1 LIKSNKTF
9 FLIIA
14 GLAVVG
20 AFIVLNGSVEVIIGS
35 LLALVGLGE
44 ASRRNALKSKIT
56 AQEHEILS
64 QQAKTETQ
72 DDISEAITDRNA
84 LNEIAEKIE
93 EMPDEPK
100 KDTVRK
106 RFSIR

>member
-1 LIKSNKTF
+1 MI
-9 FLIIA
+9 
-14 GLAVVG
+14 G
-20 AFIVLNGSVEVIIGS
+20 AFVVLNGSIEGVFGAI
-35 LLALVGLGE
+35 LAMIGLGE
-44 ASRRNALKSKIT
+44 ANRRNALKSKIT

-72 DDISEAITDRNA
+72 DDISEAITDRKV
-84 LNEIAEKIE
+84 LNKIAEKIE

-106 RFSIR
+106 RFTIR

>member
-1 LIKSNKTF
+1 MIKTNKVF
-9 FLIIA
+9 FISI
-14 GLAVVG
+14 GVCAVIG
-20 AFIVLNGSVEVIIGS
+20 AFVVLNGSIEAVFGAI
-35 LLALVGLGE
+35 LAMIGLGE
-44 ASRRNALKSKIT
+44 ANRRNALKSKIT

-84 LNEIAEKIE
+84 LNKVVEKIE

-100 KDTVRK
+100 KNTVRRK
-106 RFSIR
+106 FTIK